1 MADATSSRS
10 LHHALSIVRL
20 AAHLVPSRLRDEW
33 RREWEGEL
41 AAAPTM
47 PSDSPRKAREA
58 ERKLVRFAL
67 GAFADAFWIRQRDVA
82 DLQTI
87 DDLRHGFRQWRQQSG
102 LAITAVGIL
111 ALSMAASV
119 TAFSVVSQIL
129 LRPLPYHAP
138 ERIVTLWERVPS
150 AAERQYAAPGNFIDW
165 RARATSFT
173 QLAGAEPYSFDYTG
187 GDRPLVLKAMLVTEG
202 FFDIFGMQPIA
213 GRFFL
218 PEEHKKGNN
227 RVVVLTE
234 RFWRSQFN
242 GDPGVVGKSIPMDD
256 GTFLVAG
263 VVSNDFQPHFQEYAP
278 GDRDLYAA
286 KAIEEYEPRIR
297 VSGYWGVAGR
307 LKDGVSIEQ
316 ARAEMEA
323 ISVGIE
329 QENPRSNK
337 GVRAEVID
345 LREHLVGDVRPAVR
359 LFGAAVI
366 AVLLIACVNVTNLL
380 LARGALRQQ
389 ELAVRN
395 ALGANR
401 PRLVGQLLVETL
413 MLASAASLLALGL
426 AHAAMR
432 ALASWG
438 PREVMWIDSLHIDAW
453 AIGFAVLLAFAVT
466 LTAGLVPA
474 MRLSGLGLQSPGH
487 RTMTGDRSQRHLR
500 SALVIAEVALALMLV
515 SGTGL
520 LLRSFVN
527 LLNVDTGFN
536 RDGVMVM
543 QMFAWDRNV
552 GPAALRSFHDR
563 VTAKVASIPGVQQVG
578 VVQAMPFIESN
589 IDIQGSMRL
598 VDQPPPQPGDEIRAS
613 YNVASPNYFAVMGVR
628 PLKGRL
634 FEERDG
640 PTSPRVVV
648 ISEAFAA
655 RYLRD
660 VDPIGQ
666 RLEIRAQGK
675 PIQTEI
681 VGVVPAVR
689 HERLDQAPRA
699 EVLMPFAQS
708 PTGSMTLVA
717 RTSVDPATMIDTTK
731 REIWTI
737 DPMQTFYRTATL
749 EELVDRTLITRR
761 FALIVLTGFAALGM
775 LLAAAG
781 LYGVLSTIASQYRRE
796 IGVRMAL
803 GAAWLDILQL
813 VVRRGMIVSAVGVA
827 VGLVGVFGGARL
839 LRGFLFSVTP
849 TDPVAIGG
857 AALLMLT
864 IAGIACYIPARRA
877 AGEDP
882 VQALRVD

>member
-1 MADATSSRS
+1 MA
-10 LHHALSIVRL
+10 ALTPLDRARGIVAV
-20 AAHLVPSRLRDEW
+20 AACLVPARL
-33 RREWEGEL
+33 RREWRAEWDGEL
-41 AAAPTM
+41 AAAA
-47 PSDSPRKAREA
+47 DSPNA
-58 ERKLVRFAL
+58 KLVRYAL
-67 GAFADAFWIRQRDVA
+67 GSFADAFWIRQRDVA
-82 DLQTI
+82 DFQII

-102 LAITAVGIL
+102 FVLTAIGIL

-129 LRPLPYHAP
+129 LRPLPYHQP
-138 ERIVTLWERVPS
+138 DRIMTLWERVPS
-150 AAERQYAAPGNFIDW
+150 QPERQYAAPGNFLDW

-173 QLAGAEPYSFDYTG
+173 QLAGAEPYSFDYSG

-202 FFDIFGMQPIA
+202 FFDIFGVQPLA

-218 PEEHKKGNN
+218 PREHTRGNN

-234 RFWRSQFN
+234 RFWRAHFN
-242 GDPGVVGKSIPMDD
+242 GDPAIVGTTIPIDD
-256 GTFLVAG
+256 GAFLVAG
-263 VVSNDFQPHFQEYAP
+263 VVSSDFQPHFQEYLP

-286 KAIEEYEPRIR
+286 KAIEEFEPRIR

-316 ARAEMEA
+316 ARAEMDA
-323 ISVGIE
+323 ISLGIE
-329 QENPRSNK
+329 QENPRTNK
-337 GVRAEVID
+337 GVKAEVID
-345 LREHLVGDVRPAVR
+345 LREHLVGDVRPAVT
-359 LFGAAVI
+359 LFGGAVI

-380 LARGALRQQ
+380 LARGAMRQQ
-389 ELAVRN
+389 ELAVRT
-395 ALGANR
+395 ALGAHR
-401 PRLVGQLLVETL
+401 GRLIGQLLVETL
-413 MLASAASLLALGL
+413 MLAAAASATALLF

-432 ALASWG
+432 GLASFG
-438 PREVMWIDSLHIDAW
+438 PPEVMWIDSLHVDAS

-466 LTAGLVPA
+466 LTSGLVPA
-474 MRLSGLGLQSPGH
+474 LRLSGLGLQAPGH

-527 LLNVDTGFN
+527 LLNVDTGFT
-536 RDGVMVM
+536 RDHVMVL
-543 QMFAWDRNV
+543 QMFAWDRNP

-563 VTAKVASIPGVQQVG
+563 VTARVASIPGVEQTG

-589 IDIQGSMRL
+589 IDTQGAMRL
-598 VDQPPPQPGDEIRAS
+598 LDQPPPQPGEEIRAS
-613 YNVASPNYFAVMGVR
+613 YNVASPGYFATLGVR

-634 FEERDG
+634 FEDRDG
-640 PTSPRVVV
+640 PQSPRVVV

-660 VDPIGQ
+660 IDPIGQ

-675 PIQTEI
+675 PIQAEI
-681 VGVVPAVR
+681 VGVVPSLR
-689 HERLDQAPRA
+689 HDRLDQPARA
-699 EVLMPFAQS
+699 EVLLPFAQS
-708 PTGSMTLVA
+708 PTGSITLVA
-717 RTSVDPATMIDTTK
+717 RTSIDPATVIETAK
-731 REIWTI
+731 REIWAI
-737 DPMQTFYRTATL
+737 DPLQTFYRTATL
-749 EELVDRTLITRR
+749 SELIDRTLITRR
-761 FALIVLTGFAALGM
+761 FALIVLTGFAALAL

-781 LYGVLSTIASQYRRE
+781 LYGVLSTIVSQYRRE

-813 VVRRGMIVSAVGVA
+813 IVRRGLIVAAVGVG
-827 VGLVGVFGGARL
+827 VGLLGVIGGARL

-849 TDPVAIGG
+849 TDPIAIGG
-857 AALLMLT
+857 AAMLMLT
-864 IAGIACYIPARRA
+864 IAAMACYIPARRA

-882 VQALRVD
+882 VHALRVE

>member
-1 MADATSSRS
+1 MER
-10 LHHALSIVRL
+10 ALAIVRL
-20 AAHLVPSRLRDEW
+20 ASRLVPARLRDEW
-33 RREWEGEL
+33 LREWHGEL
-41 AAAPTM
+41 AAADRSAPTL
-47 PSDSPRKAREA
+47 RH
-58 ERKLVRFAL
+58 AL
-67 GAFADAFWIRQRDVA
+67 GSFADAFWIRQRDVA
-82 DLQTI
+82 DLQVI
-87 DDLRHGFRQWRQQSG
+87 DDLRHGFRQWRQQAG
-102 LAITAVGIL
+102 FVITAVGIL

-129 LRPLPYHAP
+129 LRPLPYQDP
-138 ERIVTLWERVPS
+138 DRIVTVWERLP
-150 AAERQYAAPGNFIDW
+150 AEPERQYVAPGNFIDF

-202 FFDIFGMQPIA
+202 FFDIFGVRPLA
-213 GRFFL
+213 GRFFR

-227 RVVVLTE
+227 NVVVMSE
-234 RFWRSQFN
+234 RFWRAQFN
-242 GDPGVVGKSIPMDD
+242 GDPGIVGKTVPID
-256 GTFLVAG
+256 GAAFLVAG

-307 LKDGVSIEQ
+307 LKPGVSIDQ

-329 QENPRSNK
+329 RENPRTTK
-337 GVRAEVID
+337 GMRAELID
-345 LREHLVGDVRPAVR
+345 LREHLVGDVRPAVT
-359 LFGAAVI
+359 LFGGAVI

-380 LARGALRQQ
+380 LARGASRQQ
-389 ELAVRN
+389 ELAVRT
-395 ALGANR
+395 ALGAHR
-401 PRLVGQLLVETL
+401 GRLVGQLLVETL
-413 MLASAASLLALGL
+413 MLASAASVAALAL
-426 AHAAMR
+426 AHTAMR
-432 ALASWG
+432 GLASWG
-438 PREVMWIDSLHIDAW
+438 PREVMWIDSLHVDA
-453 AIGFAVLLAFAVT
+453 AAVGFAVLLAVAVT
-466 LTAGLVPA
+466 VTAGLVPA
-474 MRLSGLGLQSPGH
+474 LRLSGLGLQMPGS

-520 LLRSFVN
+520 LLRSFMN
-527 LLNVDTGFN
+527 LLNVDTGFD
-536 RDGVMVM
+536 REHVMVM
-543 QMFAWDRNV
+543 QMFAWDRNP
-552 GPAALRSFHDR
+552 GPPALRSFHDR
-563 VTAKVASIPGVQQVG
+563 ITAKVASIPGVEQVG

-589 IDIQGSMRL
+589 IDIQDQMRL
-598 VDQPPPQPGDEIRAS
+598 VDQPPPQPGEEIRAS
-613 YNVASPNYFAVMGVR
+613 YNVASPDYFAVLGVR

-634 FEERDG
+634 LSPTDG

-648 ISEAFAA
+648 VSDAFAA

-660 VDPIGQ
+660 IDPVGQ
-666 RLEIRAQGK
+666 RLEIRRQGK
-675 PIQTEI
+675 PIQMEI
-681 VGVVPAVR
+681 VGVVPSLR
-689 HERLDQAPRA
+689 HERLDQAARA
-699 EVLMPFAQS
+699 EVVVPFAQA
-708 PTGSMTLVA
+708 PTGSMTLIA
-717 RTSVDPATMIDTTK
+717 RTSVDPATMIETAK

-737 DPMQTFYRTATL
+737 DPLQTFYRTATL

-761 FALIVLTGFAALGM
+761 FALIVLTGFAALAL

-781 LYGVLSTIASQYRRE
+781 LYGVLSTIAAQYRKE

-813 VVRRGMIVSAVGVA
+813 VVKRGLIVSAVGVA
-827 VGLVGVFGGARL
+827 VGLAGVIGGARI

-857 AALLMLT
+857 AALLMLL
-864 IAGIACYIPARRA
+864 IAAVACYIPARRA
-877 AGEDP
+877 AGQDP